1 MWWKVLILLILAW
14 VVIGAWVFPAPTPV
28 KENPDVFRIIYFH
41 FPMALTTI
49 VAFGSA
55 MYFSIRYLV
64 TKDLRFDLRAFTLA
78 KLGIIFC
85 ILAAVTGSIFA
96 KQTWGSYW
104 NWDPRETSIFML
116 LLVYGAYL
124 ALRTAISD
132 PAVKANLSAV
142 YSIFGFVAAIFFVFV
157 MPRMMPGLHPGS
169 PKPTGASEG
178 SIITFSIE
186 TASVLI
192 PSILAHFVLLFWV
205 SNISV
210 TVDELREDYSNE

>member
-1 MWWKVLILLILAW
+1 MFYA
-14 VVIGAWVFPAPTPV
+14 
-28 KENPDVFRIIYFH
+28 
-41 FPMALTTI
+41 
-49 VAFGSA
+49 
-55 MYFSIRYLV
+55 IRYLS
-64 TKDLRFDLRAFTLA
+64 TKELRFDLRALTMV
-78 KLGIIFC
+78 KLGVIFC
-85 ILAAVTGSIFA
+85 VLAAITGSIFA

-132 PAVKANLSAV
+132 PAVRANLSAV
-142 YSIFGFVAAIFFVFV
+142 YSILGFVAAIFFVFI

-178 SIITFSIE
+178 SIITFSLE

-192 PSILAHFVLLFWV
+192 PSILAHFMLLFWV
-205 SNISV
+205 NHVSV
-210 TVDELREDYSNE
+210 TVDELKEGNTDE